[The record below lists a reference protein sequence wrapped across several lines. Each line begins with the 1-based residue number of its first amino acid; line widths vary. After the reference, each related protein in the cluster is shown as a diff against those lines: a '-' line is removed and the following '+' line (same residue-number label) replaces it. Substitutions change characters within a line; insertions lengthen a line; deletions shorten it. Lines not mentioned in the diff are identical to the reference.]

1 MNRAFLLIFAPA
13 LLVALAYLGIGWN
26 LRVSLSLGVA
36 LLAVAGGAL
45 LWRRGKRA

>member
-1 MNRAFLLIFAPA
+1 MNRAFLLVFAPA

-26 LRVSLSLGVA
+26 LRVSLALGVA

-45 LWRRGKRA
+45 LWRRWRQT